1 MHTLASAHKQTKQS
15 MCIACIFPECVAKG
29 SCFLSW
35 GSDCGGLFA
44 RRFVFF
50 PTRVV
55 LLSMGKVRKGD
66 VLSHVK
72 VHFAGQ
78 VWDFVALKR
87 KLLRVSNRVVP
98 LSMGKVR
105 NGDVL

>member
-1 MHTLASAHKQTKQS
+1 
-15 MCIACIFPECVAKG
+15 VV
-29 SCFLSW
+29 
-35 GSDCGGLFA
+35 DCLLVVLF
-44 RRFVFF
+44 FF

-87 KLLRVSNRVVP
+87 KLLWGSLIASWRCLWGSEKR
-98 LSMGKVR
+98 
-105 NGDVL
+105 